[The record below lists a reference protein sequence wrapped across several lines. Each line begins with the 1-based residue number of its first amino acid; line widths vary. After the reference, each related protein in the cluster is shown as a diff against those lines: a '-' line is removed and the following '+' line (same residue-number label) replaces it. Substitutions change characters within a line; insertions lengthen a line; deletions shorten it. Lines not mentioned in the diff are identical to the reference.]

1 MRLPTNI
8 WVRLKLGT
16 PKSTCQSW
24 ISISYIPDA
33 VIYAMGYHWFW
44 TIPTWPED
52 ICVKWSLPLIDI
64 GSWKLP
70 QPQNPTDFTE
80 GTSNIGFVY
89 NLYIPIHYE
98 QTPNN
103 ILLLILATLTYYT
116 YIYSTYSLPHQA
128 VDEMTSVSHLPPSLH
143 IFATC
148 MVVIM
153 SSQCYLPFID
163 HMDHYWQ
170 IIISMFTLG

>member
-1 MRLPTNI
+1 MGDPQI
-8 WVRLKLGT
+8 H
-16 PKSTCQSW
+16 S
-24 ISISYIPDA
+24 SIMNFRI
-33 VIYAMGYHWFW
+33 IYPRRSHIQYGMGYHWFW
-44 TIPTWPED
+44 TIPTWPKD

-98 QTPNN
+98 QTRNN
-103 ILLLILATLTYYT
+103 ILLLILATLTHYT

-153 SSQCYLPFID
+153 SSQCYLPLLTAWTMIGRSLF
-163 HMDHYWQ
+163 Q
-170 IIISMFTLG
+170 CLP